1 MPSAEVIL
9 SGLSAIANE
18 WQSLAI
24 SWHVYFAALVVAFLI
39 QRPPRRVIGTLLVI
53 PLISVSALAWGA
65 GNWFN
70 GTAFAALAVLLA
82 RGAVR
87 MSSETEEPSSQAVPA
102 TGAMLFLFGFA
113 YPHFLAADS
122 WLTYAYAA
130 PLGLLPCPT
139 LSVLI
144 GITLMFGLFRE
155 KGWAPI
161 LAAAGLL
168 YGAIGAFRLGV
179 AIDVVLIGGAAVLA
193 AAFLASV
200 RRSVRADGR
209 EQRIHLPGDDLIAV
223 PLATMTHAITIHRPR
238 RDVWP
243 WLAQM
248 GAGRRAGWYSYDFLD
263 NGRRPSASRIVPEL
277 QHLEPGMVFPALP
290 KITEGFKLLS
300 FEPDRS
306 LVLGWGSPAGE
317 PTVTWAF
324 HLVDAGMGD
333 TRLVVRVAGG
343 KDYRFHGL
351 PVFLTKPLVRLVHFI
366 MQRKQLLGIARRVEL
381 GGGSA
386 AVTAEG

>member
-1 MPSAEVIL
+1 MPSAEAIL
-9 SGLSAIANE
+9 SGLAAIATE
-18 WQSLAI
+18 WRSLAI
-24 SWHVYFAALVVAFLI
+24 SWHVYFAALVGAFLT
-39 QRPPRRVIGTLLVI
+39 QRPPARVIGALLVI
-53 PLISVSALAWGA
+53 PVISVSVLAWSS

-70 GTAFAALAVLLA
+70 GTVFAALAVFLA

-87 MSSETEEPSSQAVPA
+87 MSSETEEPPA
-102 TGAMLFLFGFA
+102 RAALVTGALLILFGFV
-113 YPHFLAADS
+113 YPHFLVTDS
-122 WLTYAYAA
+122 WAARLYAA

-139 LSVLI
+139 LSALI

-155 KGWAPI
+155 REWAPI
-161 LAAAGLL
+161 LASAGLL
-168 YGAIGAFRLGV
+168 YGAIGVFRLGV
-179 AIDVVLIGGAAVLA
+179 LIDVVLIGGAAMLLT
-193 AAFLASV
+193 AFLGST
-200 RRSVRADGR
+200 RRSVRANDG
-209 EQRIHLPGDDLIAV
+209 EHHVSLPGDDLIAA
-223 PLATMTHAITIHRPR
+223 PLETITHAITIHRPR

-277 QHLEPGMVFPALP
+277 QHLERGMIFPALP
-290 KITEGFKLLS
+290 KITDGFTLLS

-306 LVLGWGSPAGE
+306 LVLGWGSPGCE

-333 TRLVVRVAGG
+333 TRLVVRVAGSR
-343 KDYRFHGL
+343 DYRFHGL

-366 MQRKQLLGIARRVEL
+366 MQRRQLLGIAQR
-381 GGGSA
+381 
-386 AVTAEG
+386 AEMGWV